1 MCHILKLEKAKLE
14 VEIDRLRVHRVARP
28 TVVALPT
35 RKTDP
40 WAAPGTK
47 AYKTFAHFC
56 QAQSPQK
63 LVRIPIDAT
72 SRRIE
77 QVLHCPRPACRYV
90 AKAKTE
96 LDRHRSHAHPTIPAP
111 SAPPIVPAAAA
122 PGLAAYTVK
131 GLPPVLP
138 PRRAGKKRSAGAA
151 AEGEAS
157 AEGEALE
164 DCMDLDGAEPESM
177 ERKPIVGRVAVNPRT
192 GHELQALMPTS
203 CVAAYIAIHEDLF
216 IHRRYL
222 ATYNHKSPAAQMEI
236 PPEKIDSLPPHLR
249 GMTKTSTWGD
259 AADDV
264 KQEHCE
270 AVLRWAWAKHIH
282 FFGGERPGD
291 TVLVEGKLSL
301 EPAV

>member
-1 MCHILKLEKAKLE
+1 MDWLTAGRAASLARSQEL
-14 VEIDRLRVHRVARP
+14 VAAR
-28 TVVALPT
+28 A
-35 RKTDP
+35 
-40 WAAPGTK
+40 
-47 AYKTFAHFC
+47 
-56 QAQSPQK
+56 
-63 LVRIPIDAT
+63 AT
-72 SRRIE
+72 SRLVE
-77 QVLHCPRPACRYV
+77 L
-90 AKAKTE
+90 KAALQWE
-96 LDRHRSHAHPTIPAP
+96 DS
-111 SAPPIVPAAAA
+111 AAAA
-122 PGLAAYTVK
+122 
-131 GLPPVLP
+131 
-138 PRRAGKKRSAGAA
+138 
-151 AEGEAS
+151 GEAS

-164 DCMDLDGAEPESM
+164 DCMDLDGAEAEPM

-203 CVAAYIAIHEDLF
+203 CVAAYIGIHED
-216 IHRRYL
+216 L